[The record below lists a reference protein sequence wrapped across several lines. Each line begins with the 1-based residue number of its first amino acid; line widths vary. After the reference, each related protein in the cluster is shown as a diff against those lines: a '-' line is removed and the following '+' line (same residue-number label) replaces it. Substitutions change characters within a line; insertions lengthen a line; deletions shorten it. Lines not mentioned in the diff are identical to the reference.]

1 MSIIK
6 SQDENLTLNAHGSG
20 NDIKFQS
27 NGVEKASISSAG
39 AFTST
44 TIDATALTG
53 NLPAIS
59 GAALTGVGVAGI
71 TSSADAT
78 AITIDSN
85 EQVTMG
91 GTTLYPGQG
100 NTATGQ
106 HFENTGTGYLSR
118 TGGYALGVNRNTSD
132 GTLINFARQ
141 GSSVG
146 SIDAS
151 TSGIS
156 IKLGGT
162 AAANALD
169 DYEEGTWTPSI
180 NDGSPTYTT
189 TYARTGVYTKI
200 GNVVHIYME
209 LYMGA
214 ISFGDATLT
223 LVFSGL
229 PFASR
234 STGDTFGM
242 GMASSVTWSSIY
254 TNGSTYNTGSMA
266 DSSILH
272 ASPTILSNSSVF
284 RISLSGKSNI
294 GRSYLKNAAFH
305 NGSGMAIGLTYH
317 TA

>member
-27 NGVEKASISSAG
+27 NGVEKASISDAG
-39 AFTST
+39 LFTST
-44 TIDATALTG
+44 TIDATKLTG
-53 NLPAIS
+53 ALPAIS

-91 GTTLYPGQG
+91 GTTLYAGQG

-118 TGGYALGVNRNTSD
+118 TGGYALGLNRNTSD
-132 GTLINFARQ
+132 GTIINFARQ

-169 DYEEGTWTPSI
+169 DYEEGTWTPS
-180 NDGSPTYTT
+180 
-189 TYARTGVYTKI
+189 
-200 GNVVHIYME
+200 
-209 LYMGA
+209 LGA
-214 ISFGDATLT
+214 SNYRQG
-223 LVFSGL
+223 
-229 PFASR
+229 
-234 STGDTFGM
+234 
-242 GMASSVTWSSIY
+242 TWSSASGFY
-254 TNGSTYNTGSMA
+254 TKVGNMVSLYF
-266 DSSILH
+266 SI
-272 ASPTILSNSSVF
+272 
-284 RISLSGKSNI
+284 G
-294 GRSYLKNAAFH
+294 
-305 NGSGMAIGLTYH
+305 GSGMYLNNATAYQYITGAPYAADMTSITTYSGSWSGDSVTKCVGGYIYLSSVAIYLHCPNSGWVTSGVNGIGCCITYR
-317 TA
+317 TAS